1 MSVFSSQ
8 LKRSQILNGEGLPYA
23 VVSPQNPYIEQQF
36 PAAQAPQ
43 TVPPLELP
51 HEPSVVV
58 GADAAIVVV
67 LTGAMTGSWEEVVVT
82 DAVFTVQP
90 FWQPLETKQ

>member
-1 MSVFSSQ
+1 MKKGF
-8 LKRSQILNGEGLPYA
+8 PYA
-23 VVSPQNPYIEQQF
+23 EVLPQNPYIEQQF

-58 GADAAIVVV
+58 GADAATDVV
-67 LTGAMTGSWEEVVVT
+67 LTGAMTGS
-82 DAVFTVQP
+82 
-90 FWQPLETKQ
+90 